1 MLKFNPAV
9 GDAIRVA
16 RKAAGLSQAHL
27 ARACGLTVRHIFAIE
42 HGSGFNVALLR
53 KIVRALPAL
62 RLPDVAAAL
71 LRVSADRL

>member
-1 MLKFNPAV
+1 
-9 GDAIRVA
+9 
-16 RKAAGLSQAHL
+16 
-27 ARACGLTVRHIFAIE
+27 
-42 HGSGFNVALLR
+42 LLR